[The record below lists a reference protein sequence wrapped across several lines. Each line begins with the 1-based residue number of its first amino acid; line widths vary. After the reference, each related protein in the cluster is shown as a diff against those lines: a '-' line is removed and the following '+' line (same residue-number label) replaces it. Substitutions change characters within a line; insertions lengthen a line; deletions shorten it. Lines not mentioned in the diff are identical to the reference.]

1 MLSCARLEGLKNE
14 LSLVTKGSYVRSK
27 RSRLA
32 EVSLTD
38 LRIPLAWRQSQDNL
52 GEKRKFAIFCTVTSG
67 AQVSTSHWSILHI
80 LASKIII
87 ASVGQIFDTGVKI
100 VDRNCAE
107 ITFSEAF
114 LLSNMKPEFDIK
126 LEVFCQK
133 LRGEAGGSGPRN
145 WFQKMLR

>member
-1 MLSCARLEGLKNE
+1 MPSSAKSHLEP
-14 LSLVTKGSYVRSK
+14 RSVP
-27 RSRLA
+27 LI
-32 EVSLTD
+32 
-38 LRIPLAWRQSQDNL
+38 IPASD
-52 GEKRKFAIFCTVTSG
+52 
-67 AQVSTSHWSILHI
+67 IL
-80 LASKIII
+80 I

-114 LLSNMKPEFDIK
+114 LLSKMKPEFDIK